1 MKYRSYYICHHCTN
15 YITINKTDIHR
26 HLYSSRL
33 CKSNNKY
40 TLENAIYLSLNNKF
54 YFDINEKIDKSN
66 LIYYIENYDK
76 NNKIEEHLN
85 FIKNLDLSYNEEN
98 NKYICNLCKSE
109 FVSKQLLKN
118 HLYENKCEKVN
129 KINNEIEENKIINNK
144 KSLKNIEQK
153 CINHNISLNKL
164 EEILDDFISQ
174 NKS

>member
-54 YFDINEKIDKSN
+54 YFDIDEKIDKSN

-85 FIKNLDLSYNEEN
+85 FIKNLDLYYNEEN
-98 NKYICNLCKSE
+98 DKYICNLCKSE

-118 HLYENKCEKVN
+118 HLSENKCEKVN
-129 KINNEIEENKIINNK
+129 KINKEIKENKIINNK
-144 KSLKNIEQK
+144 KSLKNIGQK
-153 CINHNISLNKL
+153 CINYNIPLDKL
-164 EEILDDFISQ
+164 EEILDNFISQ